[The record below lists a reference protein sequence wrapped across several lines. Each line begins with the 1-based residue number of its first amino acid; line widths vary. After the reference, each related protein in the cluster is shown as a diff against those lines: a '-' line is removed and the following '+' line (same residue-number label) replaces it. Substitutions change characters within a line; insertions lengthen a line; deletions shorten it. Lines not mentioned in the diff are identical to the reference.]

1 MAMAVDAFHVQIA
14 AQGTEVTDL
23 VLKLGMKSSSGP
35 MAWAPLRP
43 EQWTDIIRDGDEIQ
57 LGSGSAEDM
66 GLNIPGPL
74 ISFRCRKIDT
84 TPKKYNYIT
93 ILLPKTCEVRGVRT
107 EMRISWTNISI
118 STHPG
123 PQDHYPKR
131 I

>member
-43 EQWTDIIRDGDEIQ
+43 EQWTDIIRDSDEVQ

-66 GLNIPGPL
+66 GLYIPGPL
-74 ISFRCRKIDT
+74 VSFRCRKIDAT
-84 TPKKYNYIT
+84 QKKYNYIT
-93 ILLPKTCEVRGVRT
+93 MLLPRNCEVRGVRNWD
-107 EMRISWTNISI
+107 ENLL
-118 STHPG
+118 
-123 PQDHYPKR
+123 D
-131 I
+131 